1 MPGSVLYEKQSGF
14 LQAYP
19 MCPLWEELRTRKC
32 GEQYSTTLGCFSFFL
47 ANGYTL
53 WGRVEGKCVRTY
65 GTFQSGFTWL
75 LSQYYERDL
84 VTVKALFQKPF
95 CFLLPFKK
103 SPFNLPKWWEKER
116 VLREKLT
123 GLACSL
129 VPVWPP
135 PPPLS
140 QGQNRERSALASKRK
155 TSQGWVGGQGSFGV
169 KVAIFQLLKQP
180 PVLEENMKNW
190 KEGKCD
196 FYQICKSARGWVR
209 VA

>member
-1 MPGSVLYEKQSGF
+1 MLWLGFKSLPREEESALKQTYAKKKKNAWQCFVWEAIWFSASPSYLPTLRGAEDQEVWWTI
-14 LQAYP
+14 LQY
-19 MCPLWEELRTRKC
+19 
-32 GEQYSTTLGCFSFFL
+32 YSWVFFVFSL
-47 ANGYTL
+47 ASGYTL
-53 WGRVEGKCVRTY
+53 WGRVEGKCVRIY

-84 VTVKALFQKPF
+84 VTVKALFQKAF
-95 CFLLPFKK
+95 CFLLLFKK
-103 SPFNLPKWWEKER
+103 PPFNLPKWWEKER

-155 TSQGWVGGQGSFGV
+155 TLLRVGW
-169 KVAIFQLLKQP
+169 
-180 PVLEENMKNW
+180 
-190 KEGKCD
+190 EG
-196 FYQICKSARGWVR
+196 RG
-209 VA
+209 ASG